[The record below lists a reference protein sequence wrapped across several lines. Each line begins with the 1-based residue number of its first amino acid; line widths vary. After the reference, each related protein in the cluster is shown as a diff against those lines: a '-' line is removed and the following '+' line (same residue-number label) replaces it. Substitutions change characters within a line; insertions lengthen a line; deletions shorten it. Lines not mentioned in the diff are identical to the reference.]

1 MPLEADSSNL
11 AEQRSY
17 LQSFK
22 APLLEGEC
30 LGIIVSVVTE
40 PLSAHPDMGEEDA
53 QTVQLV
59 LTLFR
64 NLLRIT
70 DAVPTAASGSHHRTR
85 MREIMIQRF
94 FDERMPDVNVR
105 KQIMLRTTLPQ
116 VPRPDGIG
124 SPLTPESNK
133 SRGAPG
139 KI

>member
-53 QTVQLV
+53 QTVNVRTRDNVVHGAMELDVLV
-59 LTLFR
+59 ECIR
-64 NLLRIT
+64 KER
-70 DAVPTAASGSHHRTR
+70 DGREKASGLHAARAAAEMARAS
-85 MREIMIQRF
+85 
-94 FDERMPDVNVR
+94 
-105 KQIMLRTTLPQ
+105 L
-116 VPRPDGIG
+116 
-124 SPLTPESNK
+124 
-133 SRGAPG
+133 
-139 KI
+139 